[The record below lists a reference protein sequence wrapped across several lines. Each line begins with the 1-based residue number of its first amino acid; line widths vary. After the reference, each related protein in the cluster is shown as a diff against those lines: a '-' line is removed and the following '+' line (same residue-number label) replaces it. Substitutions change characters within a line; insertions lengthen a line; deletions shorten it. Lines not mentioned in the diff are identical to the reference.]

1 MINFIRSLYHTF
13 YLPPGI
19 LILVFIWLCFR
30 LRGKSGRPSITLIVT
45 TIILYLSSS
54 SLISNL
60 LIHSLEYRYQPPRQ
74 VRGDV
79 IIMLGGGATLD
90 TPNLHGQGHLT
101 GPAANRLLTCM
112 QLYRELKTPLI
123 LSGGQV
129 TKTTGVEAE
138 IARRLLLE
146 TGIPAERI
154 LIENK
159 SRNTTENARYTKKLL
174 QKYHY
179 RRPILVT
186 SAFHMPRAVKQFQKS
201 GVKVLPCPTDY
212 RTRPSYRFE
221 WASLIPSAGAM
232 EETSVA
238 LKEYLGLLVARWY

>member
-1 MINFIRSLYHTF
+1 LINIIRSLYHTF

-30 LRGKSGRPSITLIVT
+30 VRQKSGRPSIALIVT
-45 TIILYLSSS
+45 TVILYLSSN
-54 SLISNL
+54 SLISNF
-60 LIHSLEYRYQPPRQ
+60 LIHSLEYRYQPPRP

-90 TPNLHGQGHLT
+90 TPNLHGRGHLS
-101 GPAANRLLTCM
+101 GPAANRLLTCL
-112 QLYRELKTPLI
+112 QLYQELKAPLV

-129 TKTTGVEAE
+129 TETTGVEAE
-138 IARRLLLE
+138 IARRILLE
-146 TGIPAERI
+146 TGIPADRI

-174 QKYHY
+174 QKYHF

-212 RTRPSYRFE
+212 LTRPSYRFE
-221 WASLIPSAGAM
+221 WANLIPSAGAM
-232 EETSVA
+232 GETSVA